1 MIVKL
6 YRMKRLDINIP
17 IYDQNIIILKADSL
31 STIDD
36 YVEDCYRIQLEKGAV
51 RSASTYILP
60 DDIIIIGITPKVTDR
75 IIVHETGHATF
86 QLLKNIGINPIFDDE
101 SFCYIQDYIFEKIT
115 VWHNKDD

>member
-6 YRMKRLDINIP
+6 YQMKRLEINIP
-17 IYDQNIIILKADSL
+17 IYDQEVILLKADSL

-36 YVEDCYRIQLEKGAV
+36 YVEDCYRVQLEKGSC

-60 DDIIIIGITPKVTDR
+60 ENVIIIGITPEITDR

-86 QLLKNIGINPIFDDE
+86 QLLKNIGINPYYDDE
-101 SFCYIQDYIFEKIT
+101 SFCYIQDYLFDKVT
-115 VWHNKDD
+115 T